1 MRRLKTLAIWVLQI
15 LAGCLFVAVAV
26 RKFVDPRWAED
37 FARWGYPNG
46 FYLVVGAV
54 EAAGGALLLVPS
66 LATYSALMLMSIM
79 VAAGLTRVVY
89 HETRF
94 IVAPVVLVALCAA
107 VAWLR
112 RSNRWRALAH
122 GPSLEGGAR

>member
-1 MRRLKTLAIWVLQI
+1 MRRLKTLATWMLQI
-15 LAGCLFVAVAV
+15 FVGCLFMLVAV
-26 RKFVDPRWAED
+26 RTFVDPRWAED

-46 FYLVVGAV
+46 FYLVVGAI
-54 EAAGGALLLVPS
+54 EAAGGALLLIPS
-66 LATYSALMLMSIM
+66 LATYAALTLMSIM

-94 IVAPVVLVALCAA
+94 IVAPVVLLAMCTA

-112 RSNRWRALAH
+112 RSNRWRALAQ
-122 GPSLEGGAR
+122 GVSLEGGTR